1 MQLPNSLISQKEE
14 IFETSLSD
22 ISNIEEDP
30 ESSEALPE
38 IANFINASEQ
48 LEKEDINLTQ
58 FNISIQ
64 EDDQKDL
71 KEDIH
76 PIVRKGIKTSDKRKA
91 KIKNEKKEKI
101 KDFLKSIKNLENKIL
116 RYYGYKRRISLSKLN
131 KFLEKYTLKE
141 IEHLTIEK
149 VLKAIS
155 PKNAEIIRYFKIQE
169 KIKGKTAF
177 KKINRLK
184 FKAMYEYYK
193 QDCKCIISGKHIYN
207 LAGKFRTLKDVLK
220 EKIKKLRKKKL
231 KIAKKEKINDEF
243 GEKPMEI
250 EQEVCSMFIDLK
262 KQFYL
267 DRAFAKF
274 IILLFN

>member
-22 ISNIEEDP
+22 ISNIEENP

-38 IANFINASEQ
+38 IVNFINASEQ

-76 PIVRKGIKTSDKRKA
+76 PIVRKVIKTSDKRKA
-91 KIKNEKKEKI
+91 KITNEKKEKI

-149 VLKAIS
+149 ILKTIS
-155 PKNAEIIRYFKIQE
+155 PRNAEIIRCFK
-169 KIKGKTAF
+169 TR
-177 KKINRLK
+177 N
-184 FKAMYEYYK
+184 
-193 QDCKCIISGKHIYN
+193 N
-207 LAGKFRTLKDVLK
+207 
-220 EKIKKLRKKKL
+220 
-231 KIAKKEKINDEF
+231 
-243 GEKPMEI
+243 
-250 EQEVCSMFIDLK
+250 
-262 KQFYL
+262 
-267 DRAFAKF
+267 
-274 IILLFN
+274 

>member
-38 IANFINASEQ
+38 IVNFINASEQ

-76 PIVRKGIKTSDKRKA
+76 PIVRKVIKTSEKRKA

-149 VLKAIS
+149 ILKTIS
-155 PKNAEIIRYFKIQE
+155 PRNAEIIRCFKIIE

-177 KKINRLK
+177 QKLNKLK
-184 FKAMYEYYK
+184 FKEMFEYYK
-193 QDCKCIISGKHIYN
+193 QDCKCVISGKHIYN
-207 LAGKFRTLKDVLK
+207 LIGKFRTLKDVLK
-220 EKIKKLRKKKL
+220 EKIKKLNKKKL
-231 KIAKKEKINDEF
+231 KMAQRDKNLDEF

-250 EQEVCSMFIDLK
+250 EEDVCSIFIDSRK
-262 KQFYL
+262 
-267 DRAFAKF
+267 
-274 IILLFN
+274 